1 MDSVISSQKK
11 EAGRKAS
18 STGKYS
24 VKEHYLDQLQSV
36 PGVQKLLDGAT
47 MKDDDDEYS
56 HIRSA
61 SDFSYAADKYAGDHY
76 RIIGDASGE
85 YFVSI
90 SANQIV
96 IISFDDSVYRSL
108 FFKWSSSSTSWWID
122 CRCVYCCIHKEAMY
136 RGNSLEFPR
145 RQGRNSLHKVSD
157 ELSE

>member
-24 VKEHYLDQLQSV
+24 VKEHYLDQFQFV
-36 PGVQKLLDGAT
+36 PGVQNLLDGAT

-85 YFVSI
+85 YFGQSEEI
-90 SANQIV
+90 I
-96 IISFDDSVYRSL
+96 IISFKNSVYRSL

-122 CRCVYCCIHKEAMY
+122 CRCVYRCIHKEAMY
-136 RGNSLEFPR
+136 RGSSLEFSR